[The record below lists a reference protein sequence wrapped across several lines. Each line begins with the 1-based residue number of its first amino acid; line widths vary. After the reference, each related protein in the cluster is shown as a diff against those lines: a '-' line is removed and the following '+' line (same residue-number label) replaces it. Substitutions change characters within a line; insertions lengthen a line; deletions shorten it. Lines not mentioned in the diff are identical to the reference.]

1 MHLTLWGIRGGKLPV
16 LSRMIAMDLLKTW
29 LAVWSVLA
37 VVIVSRSFIRV
48 LDKAI
53 EGRVSGDTLL
63 SILGLKTLSIGTSL
77 LPAALFMAVLMV
89 LGRMYRNQ
97 EMSAVAS
104 AGGGCGTIYRSV
116 FLLVLPVSLMAGGLS
131 LYAAPW
137 AEAET
142 TLLMQ
147 QDADSADLRGIAA
160 GKFSEYSRGDL
171 VFYVEDI
178 SDDNTMHKVFVQS
191 RQQGKLATINSQTAH
206 LMDGPEGRYIVFAN
220 GERVQGKPGQLD
232 YQIERFAKYAVR
244 VEDTVSAVIF
254 NRIAMPLA
262 DLLQAGSLPEI
273 AELQRRLSVPF
284 AAFLFAFLAV
294 PLAQTAPRG
303 GVYGNVLIGFL
314 IYFSHGNLAKVS
326 QLWVSQGIVS
336 PWLGGLAMNVF
347 LFLIGVVL
355 LARLQGWRWL
365 MAILTARLPK

>member
-1 MHLTLWGIRGGKLPV
+1 M
-16 LSRMIAMDLLKTW
+16 LSRMIALDLLKTW
-29 LAVWSVLA
+29 LAVWSVLV

-89 LGRMYRNQ
+89 LGRMYRDQ

-104 AGGGCGTIYRSV
+104 AGGGCGTIYRAV
-116 FLLVLPVSLMAGGLS
+116 FLWVLPVSLMAGGLS
-131 LYAAPW
+131 LHAAPW
-137 AEAET
+137 AEAQM

-147 QDADSADLRGIAA
+147 QDADSADLRGIAS

-178 SDDNTMHKVFVQS
+178 SKDKTMRKVFVQS
-191 RQQGKLATINSQTAH
+191 RLNGEMATINSQTAH
-206 LMDGPEGRYIVFAN
+206 LEEMPDGRYIVFAD
-220 GERVQGKPGQLD
+220 GERVQGSPGQLD

-244 VEDTVSAVIF
+244 VEDTVSAVVL
-254 NRIAMPLA
+254 NLIAMPWA
-262 DLLQAGSLPEI
+262 DLLQASGLPEI

-303 GVYGNVLIGFL
+303 GIYGNVLIGFL
-314 IYFSHGNLAKVS
+314 IYFSYGNLAKVS
-326 QLWVSQGIVS
+326 QLWVSQGVIS
-336 PWLGGLAMNVF
+336 PWLGGLAINLF
-347 LFLIGVVL
+347 LFLVGMVL

-365 MAILTARLPK
+365 LAVLTARLPR

>member
-1 MHLTLWGIRGGKLPV
+1 MHLTKWRIKGGKLPV
-16 LSRMIAMDLLKTW
+16 LSRMIALDLLKTW
-29 LAVWSVLA
+29 LAVWSVLV

-89 LGRMYRNQ
+89 LGRMYRDQ

-104 AGGGCGTIYRSV
+104 AGGGCGTIYRAV
-116 FLLVLPVSLMAGGLS
+116 FLWVLPVSLMAGGLS
-131 LYAAPW
+131 LHAAPW
-137 AEAET
+137 AEAQM

-147 QDADSADLRGIAA
+147 QDADSADLRGIAS

-178 SDDNTMHKVFVQS
+178 SKDKTMRKVFVQS
-191 RQQGKLATINSQTAH
+191 RLNGEMATINSQTAH
-206 LMDGPEGRYIVFAN
+206 LEEMPDGRYIVFAD
-220 GERVQGKPGQLD
+220 GERVQGSPGQLD

-244 VEDTVSAVIF
+244 VEDTVSAVVL
-254 NRIAMPLA
+254 NLIAMPWA
-262 DLLQAGSLPEI
+262 DLLQASGLPEI

-303 GVYGNVLIGFL
+303 GIYGNVLIGFL
-314 IYFSHGNLAKVS
+314 IYFSYGNLAKVS
-326 QLWVSQGIVS
+326 QLWVSQGVIS
-336 PWLGGLAMNVF
+336 PWLGGLAINLF
-347 LFLIGVVL
+347 LFLVGMVL

-365 MAILTARLPK
+365 LAVLTARLPR